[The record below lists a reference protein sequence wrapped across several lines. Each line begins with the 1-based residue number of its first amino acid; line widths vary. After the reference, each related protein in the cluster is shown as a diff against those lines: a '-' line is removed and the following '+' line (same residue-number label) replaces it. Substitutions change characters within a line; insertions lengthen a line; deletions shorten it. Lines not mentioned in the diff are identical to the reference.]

1 MLLYPK
7 DEINSLHILG
17 YTSLCCQL
25 SQATLVTIVW
35 SHILQNSIQNPGVSV
50 IFSLKLHPSQPVVV
64 QLCQHTHLPGNLI
77 PYLAANKL
85 YDVAVG
91 RRPVDAR

>member
-1 MLLYPK
+1 MLPAVSSYSC
-7 DEINSLHILG
+7 DNSP
-17 YTSLCCQL
+17 
-25 SQATLVTIVW
+25 VTYFAEVY
-35 SHILQNSIQNPGVSV
+35 GVSV
-50 IFSLKLHPSQPVVV
+50 IFSLKLRPSQPVVV

-91 RRPVDAR
+91 RRPVNAR